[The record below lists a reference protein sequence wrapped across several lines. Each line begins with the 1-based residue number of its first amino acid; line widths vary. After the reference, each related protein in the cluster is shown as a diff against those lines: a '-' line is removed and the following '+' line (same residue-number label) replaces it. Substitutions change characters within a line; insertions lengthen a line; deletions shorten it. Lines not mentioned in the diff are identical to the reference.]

1 LRICYDPARSRD
13 SCKAMTVTLRD
24 LTGASLYA
32 KTLEAR
38 RA

>member
-1 LRICYDPARSRD
+1 VQIAA
-13 SCKAMTVTLRD
+13 KTGAMTVTLRD
-24 LTGASLYA
+24 LSGASLYA